1 MQQSSSTPGDGSR
14 VPPCLT
20 EIDTFRN
27 YLDVGNFAMPK
38 IITQESMDVCKVRKS
53 QSLSSS
59 KFRACTHECVVFL
72 FQVSHIGTSVQI
84 GKGSIERQSVLPPD
98 QIFFHQDGG
107 PRIVQVSH
115 NDVR

>member
-1 MQQSSSTPGDGSR
+1 MYTAH
-14 VPPCLT
+14 
-20 EIDTFRN
+20 I
-27 YLDVGNFAMPK
+27 
-38 IITQESMDVCKVRKS
+38 
-53 QSLSSS
+53 
-59 KFRACTHECVVFL
+59 CVVFL